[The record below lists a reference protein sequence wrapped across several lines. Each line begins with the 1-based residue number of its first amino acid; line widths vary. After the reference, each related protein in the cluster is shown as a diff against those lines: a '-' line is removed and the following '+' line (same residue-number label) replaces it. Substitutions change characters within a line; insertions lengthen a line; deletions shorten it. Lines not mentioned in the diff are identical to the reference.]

1 MSDITVIGLGVMG
14 SALAQTLLQSGY
26 KVTVWNRT
34 PSKAAD
40 LADRGAVTAVSC
52 SEAIAASPLIIICI
66 KSHSDTRQLLESAGN
81 LESKNIIELSTGS
94 APEAELLAEWVRS
107 EGAGCLIGMISTF
120 PRDIGNEDSTIVA
133 VGDEALWEQSKKML
147 KTLAG
152 KSTYIGDNVGSLAI
166 LYSALFLPRQGFMFG
181 MIYGALLCKK
191 AGLPMQTYVEQ
202 MPLTIKVVNDYYDV
216 FASSV
221 LSDNY
226 SDPQASIDTYIAAFA
241 DTLESFR
248 NHDVNDELPKLMAR
262 LLDQGANAGLGDK
275 QITSLINVLSNE

>member
-1 MSDITVIGLGVMG
+1 MSDMTIIGLGVMG

-34 PSKAAD
+34 PRKAAD
-40 LADRGAVTAVSC
+40 LADQGAITAVSC

-94 APEAELLAEWVRS
+94 APEAESLAEWVRG
-107 EGAGCLIGMISTF
+107 EGAGCLIGMICTF
-120 PRDIGNEDSTIVA
+120 PRDIGNEDSTIVT
-133 VGDEALWEQSKKML
+133 VGDEALWGQSKKML

-152 KSTYIGDNVGSLAI
+152 KSTYIGDNIGSLAI

>member
-34 PSKAAD
+34 PSKVAD
-40 LADRGAVTAVSC
+40 LADRGAITAVSC
-52 SEAIAASPLIIICI
+52 SEAIAASPLIVICI
-66 KSHSDTRQLLESAGN
+66 KSHSDTRQLLESTEN
-81 LESKNIIELSTGS
+81 LESRNIIELSTGS
-94 APEAELLAEWVRS
+94 APEAESLAEWIRS
-107 EGAGCLIGMISTF
+107 EGAGCLIGMIATF
-120 PRDIGNEDSTIVA
+120 PRDIGNEDSTIVT
-133 VGDEALWEQSKKML
+133 VGDEALWEQSEKML

-152 KSTYIGDNVGSLAI
+152 KSTYIGDNIGSLAI

-191 AGLPMQTYVEQ
+191 AGLPLHTYVEQ
-202 MPLTIKVVNDYYDV
+202 MPLTIKVVHDYYDV

-226 SDPQASIDTYIAAFA
+226 SDPQASIDMYIAAFA

-248 NHDVNDELPKLMAR
+248 NHNVNDELPKLMAS
-262 LLDQGANAGLGDK
+262 LLEQGANAGLGDK
-275 QITSLINVLSNE
+275 QITSLINVLRNE

>member
-34 PSKAAD
+34 PNKAAD
-40 LADRGAVTAVSC
+40 LADRGAITAVSC
-52 SEAIAASPLIIICI
+52 SEAITASPLIVICI
-66 KSHSDTRQLLESAGN
+66 KSHSDTRQLLESAEN

-94 APEAELLAEWVRS
+94 APEAESLAEWIRS
-107 EGAGCLIGMISTF
+107 EGAGCLIGMICTF
-120 PRDIGNEDSTIVA
+120 PRDIGNEDSTIVT
-133 VGDEALWEQSKKML
+133 VGDEALWEQSEKML

-152 KSTYIGDNVGSLAI
+152 KSTYIGDNIGSLAI

-191 AGLPMQTYVEQ
+191 VGLPMQTYVEQ

-248 NHDVNDELPKLMAR
+248 NHNVNDELPKLMAS

-275 QITSLINVLSNE
+275 QITSLINVLRNE

>member
-34 PSKAAD
+34 PKKVAD
-40 LADRGAVTAVSC
+40 LADRGAITAVSC
-52 SEAIAASPLIIICI
+52 SEAIAASPLIVICI
-66 KSHSDTRQLLESAGN
+66 KSHSDTRQLLESTEN

-94 APEAELLAEWVRS
+94 APEAESLAESIRS
-107 EGAGCLIGMISTF
+107 KGAGCLIGMICTF
-120 PRDIGNEDSTIVA
+120 PRNIGNEDSTIVT
-133 VGDEALWEQSKKML
+133 VGDGALWKQSEKML

-152 KSTYIGDNVGSLAI
+152 KSIYIGDNIGSLAI

-216 FASSV
+216 FSSSV

-248 NHDVNDELPKLMAR
+248 NHNVNDELPQLMAS
-262 LLDQGANAGLGDK
+262 LLEQGANAGLGDK
-275 QITSLINVLSNE
+275 QITSLINVLNN

>member
-34 PSKAAD
+34 PKKVAD
-40 LADRGAVTAVSC
+40 LADRGAITAVSC
-52 SEAIAASPLIIICI
+52 SEAIAASPLTVICI
-66 KSHSDTRQLLESAGN
+66 KSHSDTRQLLESTEN

-94 APEAELLAEWVRS
+94 APEAESLAESIRS
-107 EGAGCLIGMISTF
+107 KGAGCLIGMICTF
-120 PRDIGNEDSTIVA
+120 PRNVGNEDSTIVT
-133 VGDEALWEQSKKML
+133 VGDGALWKQSEKML

-152 KSTYIGDNVGSLAI
+152 KSTYIGDNIGSLAI

-216 FASSV
+216 FSSSV

-248 NHDVNDELPKLMAR
+248 NHNVNDELPQLMAS
-262 LLDQGANAGLGDK
+262 LLEQGANAGLGDK
-275 QITSLINVLSNE
+275 QITSLINVLNN